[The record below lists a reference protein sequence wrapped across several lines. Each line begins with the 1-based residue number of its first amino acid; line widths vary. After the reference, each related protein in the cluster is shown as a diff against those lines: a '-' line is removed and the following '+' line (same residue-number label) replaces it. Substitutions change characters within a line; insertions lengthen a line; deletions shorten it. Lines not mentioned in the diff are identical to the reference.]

1 MGDLTQLSENLQKGD
16 MDKVREL
23 TVQALEAGHS
33 PGEILSDGLIAG
45 MNVVGVKF
53 KNNELFLPEV
63 LIVARAMH
71 AGLDVLKP
79 KLAETGA
86 EPTGRIVL
94 GTVKGDLH
102 NIGKHLV
109 GMMLQGGGFEVN
121 DLGID
126 VPIER
131 FIEAAAEE
139 GIQIVALSA
148 LLSTTMPKMRE
159 TIEALHKAGLTKKV
173 KILVGG
179 APVSQEYADEIG
191 AHGYASD
198 AASAVDKARELLGK

>member
-23 TVQALEAGHS
+23 TAQALEAGLAPS
-33 PGEILSDGLIAG
+33 EILSEGLIAG
-45 MNVVGVKF
+45 MNIVGVKF

-63 LIVARAMH
+63 LVIARAMH

-102 NIGKHLV
+102 DIGKNLV
-109 GMMLQGGGFEVN
+109 GMMFQGGGFEVN

-126 VPIER
+126 VPVER

-159 TIEALHKAGLTKKV
+159 TIEALHKAGLTEKV

-191 AHGYASD
+191 AHGYAAD
-198 AASAVDKARELLGK
+198 AASAVDKARELVGS

>member
-1 MGDLTQLSENLQKGD
+1 MGDLTQLSESLQQGD
-16 MDKVREL
+16 MDKVRAL
-23 TVQALEAGHS
+23 TAQALEAGLS

-63 LIVARAMH
+63 LVVARAMH

-102 NIGKHLV
+102 DIGKNLV

-159 TIEALHKAGLTKKV
+159 TIEALHKAGLTEKV

-198 AASAVDKARELLGK
+198 AASAVDMARELVGT

>member
-1 MGDLTQLSENLQKGD
+1 MGDLMQLSESLQKGD
-16 MDKVREL
+16 MDEVREF
-23 TVQALEAGHS
+23 TTQALEAGLT
-33 PGEILSDGLIAG
+33 PAEILSDGLIAG
-45 MNVVGVKF
+45 MNIVGVKF

-63 LIVARAMH
+63 LVVARAMH

-102 NIGKHLV
+102 DIGKNLV
-109 GMMLQGGGFEVN
+109 GMMFQGGGFEVN

-126 VPIER
+126 VPTEK
-131 FIEAAAEE
+131 FVEAASEE
-139 GIQIVALSA
+139 GIQIVAISA

-159 TIEALHKAGLTKKV
+159 VIEALHKAGLTDKLRV
-173 KILVGG
+173 LVGG
-179 APVSQEYADEIG
+179 APVSQQYADEIG
-191 AHGYASD
+191 ADGYASD
-198 AASAVDKARELLGK
+198 AATAVDRARELVGK

>member
-23 TVQALEAGHS
+23 TAQALEAGVS

-45 MNVVGVKF
+45 MNIVGVKF

-63 LIVARAMH
+63 LVIARAMH

-102 NIGKHLV
+102 DIGKNLV
-109 GMMLQGGGFEVN
+109 GMMFQGGGFEVN

-159 TIEALHKAGLTKKV
+159 TIEALHKAGLTEKV

-191 AHGYASD
+191 AHGYAPD
-198 AASAVDKARELLGK
+198 AASAVDKARELVGS

>member
-23 TVQALEAGHS
+23 TAQALEAGLP
-33 PGEILSDGLIAG
+33 PGEILSDGLITG
-45 MNVVGVKF
+45 MNIVGVKF

-63 LIVARAMH
+63 LVIARAMH

-102 NIGKHLV
+102 DIGKNLV
-109 GMMLQGGGFEVN
+109 GMMFQGGGFEVH

-131 FIEAAAEE
+131 FIEAAGEE

-159 TIEALHKAGLTKKV
+159 TIEALHKAGLTDKI

-198 AASAVDKARELLGK
+198 AASAVDKARELVGS